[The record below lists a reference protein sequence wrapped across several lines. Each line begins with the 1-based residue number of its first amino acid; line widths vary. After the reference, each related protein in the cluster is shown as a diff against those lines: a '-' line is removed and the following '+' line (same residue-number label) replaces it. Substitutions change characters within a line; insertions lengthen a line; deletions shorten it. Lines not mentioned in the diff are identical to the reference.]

1 MKKILVITTLFI
13 STISYG
19 QGLIRLSQIE
29 PIQGTVIKSTGETA
43 GKTLTTTGTGGA
55 LWQNSI
61 TTPLGTNYIP
71 YFDGSQFQNSMLFQ
85 HPTNVLLIGT
95 TVPIPDIDA
104 NVQINGTL
112 RVSEAEEA
120 YQVPTMGQVNTMFSY
135 YQSKLNG
142 TGFVKADGTTIT
154 YDNSS
159 YANLSLA
166 NTFTQDQ
173 TIANTGTTVKKLI
186 INAGNSV
193 PGMGG
198 GMMEFKRAGSTHL
211 YLGTEGAIFGGSLE
225 TGGVIGTQYT
235 SSLYLVTNATK
246 RVTISRYGRVSI
258 NTTSDDGVNFL
269 QVNGT
274 VSHSDATLSTQSA
287 TLGQVTSAVSGSLLT
302 AGSTG
307 IGAVRYSGTTNT
319 AGQFNGGTTTPTG
332 TLRLN
337 YGGYFYPTFL
347 NLLGSADTGT
357 GASHYFVE
365 TGSDGYVRPKTLAN
379 VKAEL
384 VVASEVLTKI
394 ITVDGTGSGLDADL
408 LDGQHGTYYQL
419 KITNPVT
426 GTGTENYIPKW
437 AAGGTSLTGTSL
449 IYDNGTNVGIGTD
462 APGEKLDVNGS
473 VRANST
479 ATGPGYQP
487 LASNL
492 YVQARGENLLTNGT
506 ALMGSNYNFPDFTF
520 VGNESY
526 YSGGA
531 FRFIG
536 STPNT
541 NFTSEFM
548 PVDPNLRYKLKF
560 HAKSEL
566 NRGRYYAMCATFD
579 VDKLSI
585 TATNHMYRAN
595 TLTTLAQPLNNG
607 DNVVYLTSA
616 ANWDNTGT
624 AGVSTHLRSIIL
636 WNYTNSFG
644 YTYPALTYSRNWTGD
659 AWNPGS
665 INFTNNT
672 ITLRVPWSGG
682 SVPAGTQLSN
692 GSAGGSFK
700 YIALSNNL
708 LPTTWTEFVG
718 IMEGV
723 DLSGNNAGAKFPPGT
738 AFAKIGWL
746 MDYQGTP
753 PAETAYFANLTFG
766 SDIYLPLTGGTV
778 TGNLTVTGLTKTTTF
793 QMTTGAFN
801 GYYMKSDVSGN
812 GTWSTLPSETDPTIY
827 SWAKQ
832 STKPAYTW
840 TEIGSKPTFATVATS
855 GSYND
860 LSSKPTIPTD
870 TGDEVLVNG
879 GSTTNPNF
887 TTSGSITFVNN
898 ANVITANLNQVAG
911 LTPGS
916 YTNANITVGGDGR
929 LTLASNG
936 SGGTV
941 YAPTNVN
948 YLVGTAYATLT
959 NEIVVGTSPGGDL
972 QGAGSTWASPQI
984 SANAITATEIANTSI
999 TIPKLSQYNSPVSG
1013 YAITVYDAN
1022 SVAFSPL
1029 PTGLP
1034 SQSGHSGKF
1043 LTTNGSAASW
1053 ATTGTGTVTSVAAG
1067 NGMVFTTITG
1077 TGTVTLGTP
1086 GDITSTS
1093 TSSVSASSHTHA
1105 LNNTGVTANSY
1116 TNANITVDAKGRI
1129 TAASNGS
1136 AGGSAGGSTDHV
1148 QYNISGAFGGKADFS
1163 FNPTTNQL
1171 TVSGSMVSGN
1181 FILSSDKRLKTG
1193 IQPINNL
1200 SWIDQIHFKSFL
1212 MRNDLTARMRYGVIA
1227 QEVEK
1232 VNPELVFTDETGYKS
1247 VGYVDLLIAKVA
1259 RQDEIINSLSKR
1271 LEQLENK

>member
-1 MKKILVITTLFI
+1 MIRILSLLCLILF
-13 STISYG
+13 STIIYG
-19 QGLIRLSQIE
+19 QTIIRLSQIE
-29 PIQGTVIKSTGETA
+29 PIQGTVIKSAGETA
-43 GKTLTTTGTGGA
+43 GKTLTTNGTGGA

-112 RVSEAEEA
+112 RVSDAEEA

-225 TGGVIGTQYT
+225 TGGVIGTQYS
-235 SSLYLVTNATK
+235 SSLYLVTQATK
-246 RVTISRYGRVSI
+246 RVTINRYGRVSI
-258 NTTSDDGVNFL
+258 NSTSDDGVNFL

-274 VSHSDATLSTQSA
+274 VSHSDATLSSQSA
-287 TLGQVTSAVSGSLLT
+287 TLGQITSAVSGSLLT

-307 IGAVRYSGTTNT
+307 IGALRYSGTTNT

-408 LDGQHGTYYQL
+408 LDGQHGTYYSPTTHAHGSIYNTT
-419 KITNPVT
+419 ITDLNALAYTNQGLYYDRYASSATNNPFVM
-426 GTGTENYIPKW
+426 
-437 AAGGTSLTGTSL
+437 
-449 IYDNGTNVGIGTD
+449 DNANGVITMVSHPSGGIGTYGKQIAFPD
-462 APGEKLDVNGS
+462 NDDMYIRKFLNGS
-473 VRANST
+473 FGSWFKLLHSGNT
-479 ATGPGYQP
+479 TIPTNTNQ
-487 LASNL
+487 
-492 YVQARGENLLTNGT
+492 LTNGAGFIT
-506 ALMGSNYNFPDFTF
+506 D
-520 VGNESY
+520 GNT
-526 YSGGA
+526 G
-531 FRFIG
+531 
-536 STPNT
+536 
-541 NFTSEFM
+541 
-548 PVDPNLRYKLKF
+548 
-560 HAKSEL
+560 
-566 NRGRYYAMCATFD
+566 
-579 VDKLSI
+579 
-585 TATNHMYRAN
+585 
-595 TLTTLAQPLNNG
+595 
-607 DNVVYLTSA
+607 
-616 ANWDNTGT
+616 WDNSYGFITDGNTGWDNIY
-624 AGVSTHLRSIIL
+624 G
-636 WNYTNSFG
+636 F
-644 YTYPALTYSRNWTGD
+644 
-659 AWNPGS
+659 
-665 INFTNNT
+665 
-672 ITLRVPWSGG
+672 ITS
-682 SVPAGTQLSN
+682 
-692 GSAGGSFK
+692 
-700 YIALSNNL
+700 
-708 LPTTWTEFVG
+708 
-718 IMEGV
+718 
-723 DLSGNNAGAKFPPGT
+723 
-738 AFAKIGWL
+738 
-746 MDYQGTP
+746 
-753 PAETAYFANLTFG
+753 
-766 SDIYLPLTGGTV
+766 
-778 TGNLTVTGLTKTTTF
+778 
-793 QMTTGAFN
+793 
-801 GYYMKSDVSGN
+801 
-812 GTWSTLPSETDPTIY
+812 
-827 SWAKQ
+827 
-832 STKPAYTW
+832 
-840 TEIGSKPTFATVATS
+840 
-855 GSYND
+855 
-860 LSSKPTIPTD
+860 D
-870 TGDEVLVNG
+870 TGDEVLVNS

-948 YLVGTAYATLT
+948 YLVGTADATLT

-1053 ATTGTGTVTSVAAG
+1053 ATTGTVTSVAAG

-1077 TGTVTLGTP
+1077 TGSVTLGTP

-1136 AGGSAGGSTDHV
+1136 AGGSAGGSTNHV

-1193 IQPINNL
+1193 IQPINNV

-1271 LEQLENK
+1271 LEQLENKENEEDFVIISGIKYSVSR